1 MSSFFPTAFEKIWKF
16 LLQPSFFPGHP
27 VFVSPFLKKIWIFC
41 SYSVSY
47 QEDAIFFSWLKK
59 SWLFSWITIFR
70 SSCGS
75 HIVHMQKIRNRSNFF
90 QKIFPHRVYCQKIWN
105 CYRFLEKNLPHRVYF
120 QNFWNRSRFSKLF
133 SKNLSLASS
142 GRPDIGISTILY
154 APIRQIRQIS
164 PLPGLFPKQ
173 HPVVLL
179 LSEKIPKNIISH
191 HWLSQLPPLFCNTH
205 FQLFLKKICPSS
217 ADYHIFSAF
226 CFCILE
232 KKLKNLTDRE

>member
-1 MSSFFPTAFEKIWKF
+1 MSRFFPTAFEKNR
-16 LLQPSFFPGHP
+16 
-27 VFVSPFLKKIWIFC
+27 
-41 SYSVSY
+41 
-47 QEDAIFFSWLKK
+47 DFFSWIPSFK
-59 SWLFSWITIFR
+59 R
-70 SSCGS
+70 SCGS

-191 HWLSQLPPLFCNTH
+191 HWLSQLPPCFVTPFFNFFSKIFVSPLLTITF
-205 FQLFLKKICPSS
+205 FLRFVSAFLKKSWK
-217 ADYHIFSAF
+217 
-226 CFCILE
+226 ILPIGN
-232 KKLKNLTDRE
+232 KKLIAGYNQQQSSRTGILTPAALREISIYYCYWTG